1 MKKIVN
7 PWCIS
12 LWKLKIDLRMKLSLF
27 FFFFIM
33 LTMHANSTYS
43 QKTKVSLDMDN
54 ATISEIIDEIEAN
67 TEFKF
72 LFNTKAVDLNR
83 RISLKIKKEHIDE
96 VLKKI
101 FLNTKTSFE
110 IKDRKILLKVAQPN
124 EKRTLK
130 QSANTDPVQQLV
142 SGKITDKEGRP
153 LLGASIV
160 IEGSSIGT
168 TTDFDGYY
176 TLNITDDT
184 AVLVVSY
191 LGFVTKRVP
200 VNGQDLIDVE
210 LTEDTSV
217 LEDVIVVGYGSQS
230 KARVTGSITS
240 LKAEE
245 IQNVPVGGFDE
256 TIAGQ
261 ASGVQITEG
270 SGAPGKNTQINI
282 RGVGSLTAGTNP
294 LIVVDGFPLTEGSSL
309 SSINPNDI
317 ESIDIL
323 KDAASA
329 AIYGS
334 RGASGVIMVS
344 TKKGKPNDG
353 VKINLDVYTGF
364 QKPSLEVDVLG
375 AYDYAQLIKEA
386 RDRAYVNLNPTV
398 NLATD
403 NNSIRT
409 SRYPSNRRILIPEY
423 LTPYLNKE
431 SGLTDTNWLD
441 EIFRTAPISSY
452 NLSVSGGSE
461 KTSYFVSG
469 SYFDQQ
475 GIILGSDYERMSAR
489 FNIESKLNDRVKFG
503 VNLSPTYATTNK
515 IIEDWAD
522 GPLQQAIISYPFFAP
537 YNADGSYN
545 ISGQIRAN
553 TLSDASLAENPVA
566 IAKEITNRD
575 NEFRLY
581 GNTFLELELLSDLKF
596 KTLLGGDYTSFNNT
610 YFRPSFIGAYRDEAP
625 SVTRG
630 SEASLVNKNW
640 LVETTLSYDKSF
652 NDHNL
657 KLLAGYSFQ
666 KEKTSLTTTTGSD
679 FPNDLITN
687 IEGANSTSA
696 TKKIDEWAL
705 LSYFGRLQYNYLDKY
720 LISASLRRDGSSR
733 FGKESKY
740 GVFPAASVG
749 WVISREEFFPEEDF
763 AISNLKLRFSWGETG
778 NNQIGNYGAI
788 PLFKETNSIL
798 GNELVGGLSTS
809 TSPNPN
815 LSWETTITTN
825 YGLNMGFFDDVLNLA
840 ADYYIADTKD
850 LLLEVPVPSQS
861 GFSTSI
867 QNIGKV
873 RNKGIEIELNTSD
886 INLGPVKWK
895 IGVNYTKSDNEV
907 IEIAP
912 GRTEIISGGDGGSHI
927 TQVGSPIG
935 SFYGYNVLGIYKD
948 QAAIDSNPSFDGSRV
963 GDFIIEDSNRD
974 GVVDTN
980 DKHIIGDNI
989 PDFTYG
995 ISTRFAY
1002 NNFDLSFLFN
1012 GVQGVSV
1019 YDRSLFLTLLS
1030 NESFS
1035 NASQEAFDNRFHP
1048 TNNPN
1053 GSFPQPDANLSNNRK
1068 AARTSTF
1075 FLEDASYFRIR
1086 NITLGYSF
1094 SERLLK
1100 NIGFSKFRIYAT
1112 AKNPVIW
1119 TKFRGFNPEQTSG
1132 NPLTPGYTLGNY
1144 PSEKS
1149 MVFGVNMSF

>member
-1 MKKIVN
+1 
-7 PWCIS
+7 
-12 LWKLKIDLRMKLSLF
+12 
-27 FFFFIM
+27 
-33 LTMHANSTYS
+33 MHANSTYS
-43 QKTKVSLDMDN
+43 QKTKVSLNMDN
-54 ATISEIIDEIEAN
+54 VKVSEVIDEIETT

-83 RISLKIKKEHIDE
+83 RISLKIKKEHIDK
-96 VLKKI
+96 VLKRM

-110 IKDRKILLKVAQPN
+110 IKDRKILLRSKLP
-124 EKRTLK
+124 KTKSPLK
-130 QSANTDPVQQLV
+130 QSASIDPVQQQV
-142 SGKITDKEGRP
+142 TGKIVDEEGRP
-153 LLGASIV
+153 LFGASIV
-160 IEGSSIGT
+160 IEGSSVGT

-176 TLNITDDT
+176 TLTITDDN
-184 AVLVVSY
+184 AILVISY
-191 LGFVTKRVP
+191 LGFITKKIP
-200 VNGQDLIDVE
+200 VNRQTVIDVQ
-210 LTEDTSV
+210 LIEDASV
-217 LEDVIVVGYGSQS
+217 LEDVVVVGYGSQS

-256 TIAGQ
+256 TLAGQ
-261 ASGVQITEG
+261 SSGVQITEG
-270 SGAPGKNTQINI
+270 SGAPGRNSQINI

-309 SSINPNDI
+309 NSINPNDI
-317 ESIDIL
+317 ASIDIL

-334 RGASGVIMVS
+334 RGASGVIIVS
-344 TKKGKPNDG
+344 TKKGKLGDG
-353 VKINLDVYTGF
+353 VKINLDIYTGF
-364 QKPSLEVDVLG
+364 QRPGLKVDVLG
-375 AYDYAQLIKEA
+375 AYDYAQLVKEA
-386 RDRAYVNLNPTV
+386 RDRSYVNLNPGV
-398 NLATD
+398 NRAED
-403 NNSIRT
+403 DNSIRA

-423 LTPYLNKE
+423 LTPYLNGE
-431 SGLTDTNWLD
+431 QGLTDTNWLD

-461 KTSYFVSG
+461 KTKYFVSG
-469 SYFDQQ
+469 SYFDQE
-475 GIILGSDYERMSAR
+475 GIILGSDYKRMSAR
-489 FNIESKLNDRVKFG
+489 FNIESKLSDKVKFG
-503 VNLSPTYATTNK
+503 INLSPTYATTNK
-515 IIEDWAD
+515 IVEGWTDS
-522 GPLQQAIISYPFFAP
+522 PLQQAIISYPFFSP

-553 TLSDASLAENPVA
+553 TPSDASLAENPVA
-566 IAKEITNRD
+566 IVKETTNRD
-575 NEFRLY
+575 NEFRVY
-581 GNTFLELELLSDLKF
+581 GNSFLELEVLSNLKF
-596 KTLLGGDYTSFNNT
+596 KTLLGGDYTSFTNT
-610 YFRPSFIGAYRDEAP
+610 FFRPSFIGRYRDEAP

-630 SEASLVNKNW
+630 SEESLVNKNW
-640 LVETTLSYDKSF
+640 LIETTLNYDKSF
-652 NDHNL
+652 NNHNL

-666 KEKTSLTTTTGSD
+666 KEKTSLTTTVGSD

-687 IEGANSTSA
+687 VGGANTTA
-696 TKKIDEWAL
+696 TTKEINEWAL
-705 LSYFGRLQYNYLDKY
+705 VSYFGRLQYNYMDKY
-720 LISASLRRDGSSR
+720 LLSASLRRDGSSR

-749 WVISREEFFPEEDF
+749 WVVSREDFFPQSDF

-788 PLFKETNSIL
+788 PLFRETNTIL

-815 LSWETTITTN
+815 LSWETTTTTN
-825 YGLNMGFFDDVLNLA
+825 FGLNMGFFDNVLNLT
-840 ADYYIADTKD
+840 ADYYIADTED

-861 GFSTSI
+861 GFSSSI

-873 RNKGIEIELNTSD
+873 RNKGIELELNTAD
-886 INLGPVKWK
+886 INLGPVKWQ

-912 GRTEIISGGDGGSHI
+912 GRTEIVSGGDGGSHI

-935 SFYGYNVLGIYKD
+935 SFYGYNVVGIYKD
-948 QAAIDSNPSFDGSRV
+948 QAAIDARPSFNGSRV
-963 GDFIIEDSNRD
+963 GDFIIEDTNGD
-974 GVVDTN
+974 GEVNND

-989 PDFTYG
+989 PDFSYG
-995 ISTRFAY
+995 IRTKFTY
-1002 NNFDLSFLFN
+1002 NNFDLSLLFN
-1012 GVQGVSV
+1012 GVEGVNV

-1048 TNNPN
+1048 INNPN

-1068 AARTSTF
+1068 AGRTSTF

-1094 SERLLK
+1094 SERILEH
-1100 NIGFSKFRIYAT
+1100 IGFSKFRVYVT